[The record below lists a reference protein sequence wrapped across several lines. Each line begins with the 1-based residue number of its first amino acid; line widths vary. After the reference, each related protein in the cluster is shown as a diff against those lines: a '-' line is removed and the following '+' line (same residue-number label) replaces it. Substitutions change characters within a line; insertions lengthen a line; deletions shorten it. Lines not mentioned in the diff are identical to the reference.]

1 MHKPK
6 QICQKQQNTL
16 AQIRVARQNQKSTI
30 QMTKTIK
37 NPPKGKKKRIKEIG
51 GSNLILVLLQ
61 AKHGERER
69 EREVHKEQQQ
79 EYSKIKSFIIKY
91 FLDFGCVWDLR
102 KSQLIFAPKVD
113 LIALLSESHCF
124 KSQTFSFFFFFLYA
138 FSKKFLVSAK

>member
-6 QICQKQQNTL
+6 QIYQKQQNTL

-30 QMTKTIK
+30 QMTETIK
-37 NPPKGKKKRIKEIG
+37 NPPKGKKRIKEIG
-51 GSNLILVLLQ
+51 GSNHILVLLQ
-61 AKHGERER
+61 AKHGERERERER

-91 FLDFGCVWDLR
+91 FLDFGPVWELR

-113 LIALLSESHCF
+113 LIALLIESHCF
-124 KSQTFSFFFFFLYA
+124 KSQLLGFFL
-138 FSKKFLVSAK
+138 SKKFLVSAK